1 MYLSSIS
8 IISFDLTTKLN
19 TCFSAQTSTKMSTT
33 ALGESADVPI
43 ESNTDY
49 NPNETIT
56 TPSSVVSPM
65 DGVVSPADGVY
76 AKESG
81 ADVEENS
88 PTVQRKVE
96 KLQAPAAKKPR
107 VSSDLDEPCTLHSGI
122 VADRPDV
129 DTNMLP
135 DPGIVLQ
142 NELLTDDDWGIRD
155 IGPVTWDDIVD
166 VGVGSEKTLLI
177 PKAEDQKK
185 TLSSHSQKRVSHGR
199 KRRNNAKKRKR
210 DFKKNMVKNI

>member
-1 MYLSSIS
+1 
-8 IISFDLTTKLN
+8 
-19 TCFSAQTSTKMSTT
+19 MSTT

-43 ESNTDY
+43 ESNTDSK
-49 NPNETIT
+49 PNETIT
-56 TPSSVVSPM
+56 IPTSVVSPM
-65 DGVVSPADGVY
+65 DVVVSPMDVVVSPADGVY

-88 PTVQRKVE
+88 PTVKRKVE
-96 KLQAPAAKKPR
+96 QLQAPAAKKPR

-129 DTNMLP
+129 DMNMLP